1 MSLIGAAA
9 IGAGA
14 SLVGSMFNSH
24 SQSKANAMNYKIAQM
39 NNEFNEKM
47 MQKQMDYNT
56 SMWNKENEYNS
67 AANQVKRL
75 REAGLNPYLAL
86 GNAGSA
92 GSAGSV
98 TPAQAQ
104 PVTMQAPQIDSAG
117 ISQSLQYYAEM
128 KMRKQLQDE
137 QVKALQIDNMSRAQK
152 NLLELKKA
160 TQELRG
166 LTSDADI
173 KEINRAWADKM
184 QSIDYDNK
192 RQQYESAK
200 QETQMKI
207 NQNLLLSKELAVF
220 DQQKRLEMANLV
232 SSTLLN
238 NAQRFTSYT
247 QGKLNQ
253 REAEKVK
260 SETAKVVAEHLL
272 INAKEMGQHISNE
285 VASRSA
291 DALVFRAYSE
301 MYGNP
306 NPITVGL
313 HGVGFFTASP
323 KYR

>member
-1 MSLIGAAA
+1 MPIAAA

-14 SLVGSMFNSH
+14 AVLGSMFNH
-24 SQSKANAMNYKIAQM
+24 RSQSKANAMNYKIALM

-75 REAGLNPYLAL
+75 RDAGLNPYLAL
-86 GNAGSA
+86 GNAGAA

-104 PVTMQAPQIDSAG
+104 PVSMQAPQIDSAG

-137 QVKALQIDNMSRAQK
+137 QVKAMQIDNMSRAQK
-152 NLLELKKA
+152 NLLDLKKA

-173 KEINRAWADKM
+173 KEINRVWANKM
-184 QSIDYDNK
+184 QSIDYENK

-207 NQNLLLSKELAVF
+207 NQNLMLSKELAIF
-220 DQQKRLEMANLV
+220 DTQKRIQLANIV

-238 NAQRFTSYT
+238 NAQRFQAYT

-260 SETAKVVAEHLL
+260 AETAKVVAEHLL

-291 DALVFRAYSE
+291 DAIVFRAYSE

-306 NPITVGL
+306 NALSFALKNAGYLTE
-313 HGVGFFTASP
+313 SP

>member
-1 MSLIGAAA
+1 MPIAAA

-14 SLVGSMFNSH
+14 TVFGSMLNSR
-24 SQSKANAMNYKIAQM
+24 SQSRTNAMNYKIAQM

-104 PVTMQAPQIDSAG
+104 PVTMQAPHIDSTG

-207 NQNLLLSKELAVF
+207 NQNLMLSKELAIF
-220 DQQKRLEMANLV
+220 DQQKRIELANIV

-238 NAQRFTSYT
+238 NAQRFQAYT

-253 REAEKVK
+253 KEAKKVQA
-260 SETAKVVAEHLL
+260 ETEKVVAEHLL
-272 INAKEMGQHISNE
+272 VTAKEKGQHISNE
-285 VASRSA
+285 VAAKSA
-291 DALVFRAYSE
+291 YYLVHKAYKEAFAPTNPFDVTWQIDHNISE
-301 MYGNP
+301 KIKPSY
-306 NPITVGL
+306 
-313 HGVGFFTASP
+313 
-323 KYR
+323 